1 VLDDR
6 LAGSVSGQLPPCGA
20 ARSTITE
27 PGFIA
32 LTISSV
38 TSTGAARPG
47 ISAVVI
53 TMSAC
58 ATRLATSAFWRSSQL
73 GGIGAA

>member
-1 VLDDR
+1 M
-6 LAGSVSGQLPPCGA
+6 
-20 ARSTITE
+20 STITE
-27 PGFIA
+27 PGFML
-32 LTISSV
+32 LTMSSV

-53 TMSAC
+53 TTSAC

-73 GGIGAA
+73 GGMGLA